1 LFLRARVGIS
11 GVLASESVREN
22 VGGTF
27 APKEHVAGED
37 CGGGGGCGGGVHTGG
52 CRHRRRPDDDIAG
65 AGDGGCCDSC
75 DKLSAGMVAVDAF
88 LWDDDD
94 IDDMVEEGKLKRC
107 WCR

>member
-1 LFLRARVGIS
+1 MDDLKLFRRARVGIS

-37 CGGGGGCGGGVHTGG
+37 GGGGGGGGNNGG
-52 CRHRRRPDDDIAG
+52 CRHRRHPDDDIAG
-65 AGDGGCCDSC
+65 AGDGGCCGSGDM
-75 DKLSAGMVAVDAF
+75 LAAGMVAVDAF

-107 WCR
+107 